1 MIASDGTEITF
12 EDLIKVADNFGK
24 KIPSRQVV
32 LLICENSIYSIA
44 SYIGFIRSGVV
55 PLLVDYKLSQESI
68 NIICETYGIS
78 YICLPTSSIRKYI
91 ENYSVF

>member
-1 MIASDGTEITF
+1 MIAIDRTEITY

-44 SYIGFIRSGVV
+44 SYVGFIRSGVV

-78 YICLPTSSIRKYI
+78 YICLFSSLI
-91 ENYSVF
+91 

>member
-1 MIASDGTEITF
+1 MIFNSLERYNDTTAMIASDGTEITY
-12 EDLIKVADNFGK
+12 EYLIKIADNFGK

-44 SYIGFIRSGVV
+44 SYIGFIRNGVV

-68 NIICETYGIS
+68 NII
-78 YICLPTSSIRKYI
+78 
-91 ENYSVF
+91 